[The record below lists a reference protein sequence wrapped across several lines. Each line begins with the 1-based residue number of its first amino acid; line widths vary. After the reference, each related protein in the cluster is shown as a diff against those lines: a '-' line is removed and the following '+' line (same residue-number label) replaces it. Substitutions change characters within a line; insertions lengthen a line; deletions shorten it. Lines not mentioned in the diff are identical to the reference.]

1 MKKPFKIL
9 SIACVALAM
18 TPLGGCTP
26 PPLEHSESVTRPGEE
41 KITFAQNVV
50 PAQAVS
56 LIPFLSESPL
66 LLTVTADLCAEC
78 QVLKPILAQVRKT
91 YLEIPVLD
99 LNLNHKPQCSL
110 GLKHYDAL
118 MSAYAPVVT
127 PTLIFIAK
135 GGSVSS
141 VLAGNQKVEYLH
153 EAFKK
158 IQLAPE
164 QRPKVMPNPNSLLG
178 CQ

>member
-26 PPLEHSESVTRPGEE
+26 PPLVHSESVPRPGEE